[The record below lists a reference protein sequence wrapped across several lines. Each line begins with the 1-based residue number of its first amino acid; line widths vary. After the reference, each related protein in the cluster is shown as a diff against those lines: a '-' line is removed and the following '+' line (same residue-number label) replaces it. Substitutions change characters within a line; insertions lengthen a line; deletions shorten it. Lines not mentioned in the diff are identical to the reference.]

1 MPYVL
6 LLSPTLAY
14 RQINQR
20 RLEYILP
27 QATDHPGCILECI
40 DFIEIEEKDVW
51 INGTKFDLDCWS
63 GESKVKLTK
72 NGALEITYLHSQEF
86 NLTMEWKERPLRHYA
101 HISETNLKYSMDI
114 EEEMI
119 MMQIHYCFHVAVEL
133 MNLGLYPIKPKC
145 PPRYKN
151 TTLDTSWSDIIACY
165 QRVIQH
171 GKRQIHQP
179 LV

>member
-1 MPYVL
+1 M
-6 LLSPTLAY
+6 
-14 RQINQR
+14 
-20 RLEYILP
+20 E
-27 QATDHPGCILECI
+27 
-40 DFIEIEEKDVW
+40 
-51 INGTKFDLDCWS
+51 CWS

-86 NLTMEWKERPLRHYA
+86 NLTMEWKKRPLRHYA
-101 HISETNLKYSMDI
+101 HISETNQKYSMDI